1 MNLVRPH
8 IRKLSLFD
16 LARELTPG
24 YFKVSEPTLVHL
36 QLALPL
42 FICLLDE
49 VDTENIGVDVL
60 PHFFDAVESPCHRV
74 LDVKLAVKFHHIG
87 VQQKD
92 KRFVLE
98 FRCDSR

>member
-1 MNLVRPH
+1 MRVPPLRSCE
-8 IRKLSLFD
+8 RAYSS
-16 LARELTPG
+16 

-42 FICLLDE
+42 LICLLDE

-74 LDVKLAVKFHHIG
+74 LDV
-87 VQQKD
+87 
-92 KRFVLE
+92 
-98 FRCDSR
+98 